1 MFRKF
6 LIISFIFIVNISLM
20 YSKEETI
27 TLACLPSEGTMEEKA
42 RASYVSAVEGALIK
56 AGYNVADRQR
66 LEKILK
72 EIKLQDSSNN
82 EDITSKAGKVMKVD
96 YLVAVIVDYW
106 EEQGLNNR
114 AMEQDRK
121 NDTMKPK
128 EAYYITFEHIR
139 ITLKVIEVETSIIIA
154 QRNIQ
159 DFNIKGYVNFF
170 KRDTQNKLAKKVVDK
185 VMKDVKKQI
194 KKKKRN

>member
-6 LIISFIFIVNISLM
+6 LIISFIFIANISLM

>member
-6 LIISFIFIVNISLM
+6 LIISFIFIANISLV

-72 EIKLQDSSNN
+72 EIKLQDSNNN

-154 QRNIQ
+154 QGNIQ
-159 DFNIKGYVNFF
+159 DFNIKGYINFF

>member
-1 MFRKF
+1 MLKKF
-6 LIISFIFIVNISLM
+6 LMVGFILIANTSFV

-42 RASYVSAVEGALIK
+42 RASYVSAVEGAFIK

-154 QRNIQ
+154 QGNIQ
-159 DFNIKGYVNFF
+159 DFNIKGYINFF

>member
-1 MFRKF
+1 MFKKF
-6 LIISFIFIVNISLM
+6 LIISFIFIANISLM

-27 TLACLPSEGTMEEKA
+27 TLACLPPEGTMEEKA

-72 EIKLQDSSNN
+72 EIKLQDSNNN

-114 AMEQDRK
+114 AMEKHIK

>member
-1 MFRKF
+1 MFKKF
-6 LIISFIFIVNISLM
+6 LIISFIFIANISLM

-42 RASYVSAVEGALIK
+42 RASYVSAVEGAFIK

-185 VMKDVKKQI
+185 VMKDIKKQI
-194 KKKKRN
+194 KKKNRN

>member
-6 LIISFIFIVNISLM
+6 LIISFIFIANISLM

-114 AMEQDRK
+114 AMDQDRK

>member
-6 LIISFIFIVNISLM
+6 LIISFIFIANISLV

-72 EIKLQDSSNN
+72 EIKLQDSNNN

-154 QRNIQ
+154 QGNIQ
-159 DFNIKGYVNFF
+159 DFNIKGYINFF

-194 KKKKRN
+194 KKKNRN

>member
-6 LIISFIFIVNISLM
+6 LIISFIFIANISLM

-114 AMEQDRK
+114 AMEQNKK

>member
-1 MFRKF
+1 MLKKF
-6 LIISFIFIVNISLM
+6 LMVGFILIANTSFV
-20 YSKEETI
+20 YSKQEPI

-42 RASYVSAVEGALIK
+42 RASYVSAVEGAFIK

-154 QRNIQ
+154 QGNIQ
-159 DFNIKGYVNFF
+159 DFNIKGYINFF

-194 KKKKRN
+194 KKKKRT

>member
-6 LIISFIFIVNISLM
+6 LIISFIFIANISLM

-42 RASYVSAVEGALIK
+42 RASYVSAVEGAFIK

>member
-1 MFRKF
+1 MLKKF
-6 LIISFIFIVNISLM
+6 LMVGFILIANTSFV

-42 RASYVSAVEGALIK
+42 RASYVSAVEGAFIK

-194 KKKKRN
+194 KKKRN

>member
-1 MFRKF
+1 MFKKF

-72 EIKLQDSSNN
+72 EIKLQDSNN

>member
-6 LIISFIFIVNISLM
+6 LIISFIFIANISLM

-159 DFNIKGYVNFF
+159 DFNIIGYVNFF

>member
-6 LIISFIFIVNISLM
+6 LIISFIFIANISLM

-106 EEQGLNNR
+106 EEQGLNNS

>member
-6 LIISFIFIVNISLM
+6 LIISFIFIANISLV

-96 YLVAVIVDYW
+96 YLVAVIIDYW

>member
-6 LIISFIFIVNISLM
+6 LIISFIFIANISLM
-20 YSKEETI
+20 YSKQEAI

>member
-6 LIISFIFIVNISLM
+6 LIISFIFIANISLM

-82 EDITSKAGKVMKVD
+82 EDITSKAGKVMKVN

>member
-6 LIISFIFIVNISLM
+6 LIISFIFIANISLM

-42 RASYVSAVEGALIK
+42 RASYVSAVEGAFIK

-114 AMEQDRK
+114 AMEQDTK

>member
-42 RASYVSAVEGALIK
+42 RVSYVSAVEGALIK

-139 ITLKVIEVETSIIIA
+139 ITLKVIEVETSIIVA

>member
-1 MFRKF
+1 MFKKF
-6 LIISFIFIVNISLM
+6 LIISFIFIANISLI

-42 RASYVSAVEGALIK
+42 RASYVSAVEGAFIK

>member
-1 MFRKF
+1 
-6 LIISFIFIVNISLM
+6 M
-20 YSKEETI
+20 YSKQEPI

-72 EIKLQDSSNN
+72 EIKLQDSNN

>member
-1 MFRKF
+1 MLKKILMVGFI
-6 LIISFIFIVNISLM
+6 LIANTSFV
-20 YSKEETI
+20 YSKQEPI

-72 EIKLQDSSNN
+72 EIKLQDSNN

>member
-1 MFRKF
+1 MFKKF
-6 LIISFIFIVNISLM
+6 LIISFIFIANISLM

-42 RASYVSAVEGALIK
+42 RASYVSAVEGAFIK

-114 AMEQDRK
+114 TMEQDRK

>member
-6 LIISFIFIVNISLM
+6 LIISFIFIANISLV

-27 TLACLPSEGTMEEKA
+27 TLACFPSEGTMEEKA

-72 EIKLQDSSNN
+72 EIKLQDSNNN

-154 QRNIQ
+154 QGNIQ
-159 DFNIKGYVNFF
+159 DFNIKGYINFF

>member
-1 MFRKF
+1 MFKKF
-6 LIISFIFIVNISLM
+6 LIISFIFIANISLM

-42 RASYVSAVEGALIK
+42 RASYVSAVEGAFIK

-185 VMKDVKKQI
+185 VMKDIKKQI

>member
-6 LIISFIFIVNISLM
+6 LIISFIFIVNISLV

>member
-1 MFRKF
+1 MFKKF
-6 LIISFIFIVNISLM
+6 LIISFIFIANISLM

-42 RASYVSAVEGALIK
+42 RASYVSAVEGAFIK

-154 QRNIQ
+154 QGNIQ
-159 DFNIKGYVNFF
+159 DFNIKGYINFF

>member
-6 LIISFIFIVNISLM
+6 LIISFIFIANISLM

-185 VMKDVKKQI
+185 VMKDVKSK
-194 KKKKRN
+194 